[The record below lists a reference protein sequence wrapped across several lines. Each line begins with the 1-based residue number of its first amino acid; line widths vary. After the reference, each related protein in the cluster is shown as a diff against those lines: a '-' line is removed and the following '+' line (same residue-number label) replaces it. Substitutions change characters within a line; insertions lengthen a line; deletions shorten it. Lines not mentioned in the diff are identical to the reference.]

1 MSSTA
6 VRLAG
11 RTTAFQRLAPLS
23 LSTLFALFAGCSA
36 GSSSGTVDGL
46 SVAGQVTV
54 VTVGGSG
61 GGSVVSGSSAD
72 TSGFSASC
80 DYFTDT
86 SNAHVYDASL
96 EAVTQVNFI
105 LCLMAQTSYADLV
118 NFGPY
123 LALVN
128 ESKCKNGSDNSST
141 GSDEGESSGA
151 NAGAPNLWTVE
162 SSRSSNG
169 ADEIVRIWLPSEGDH
184 GVEQSIQVKITISE
198 GASAENPFGVFDLNF
213 AGYGPGGSIDSP
225 DMFGNLHTLD
235 VASGFLGFSFY
246 QQQGDPNVAQQPDH
260 HAEIIQANVNMF
272 ADQTQGVAYIRRTYR
287 ENYSG
292 DSGTQVEEYKLAFDL
307 AEVLRQKDSDPSV
320 CLSRTTFDT
329 RTWRYNLYYADG
341 LDAGGRVE
349 LNSGFGFRTAGGEF
363 GWMGYYGMWVPNG
376 VTVANGDTVTRE
388 SFGGGTPTS
397 YTVVKAPGKLIRNTR
412 QTLALDQIVGLNFSW
427 YHDDD
432 PMDNQPGQQ
441 FRVQYTG
448 TLWQEVASWNQGTN
462 SWDDLGSPVTIDTA
476 AVGFMGMYCESLG
489 GPSTFLDGDT
499 SITYYQ
505 REFVNGADSLF
516 DSGSQIDLYGYF
528 NCLDAGITGAEA
540 DIGDIFLPGSNDVNT
555 PYHYVFSKSD
565 LTLYLDVNG
574 DGSVLTPAGLADGET
589 ISSGPNTWGMQ
600 SGSMVTS
607 TGSLSSAWDTWNQDV
622 FYTYETGPNS
632 WNQYAALVD
641 GAGDFVAFDPP
652 IQFTYTHETA
662 NDANDDPTFD
672 GQHFQFGYGGPGNLW
687 GIPSEQVD
695 TDGDGN
701 PDRFY
706 PQFSLLDG
714 VLVGPTGTEYVVRA
728 IDSELTLALDPGN
741 CGALDLGGA
750 GILTLPTSADY
761 TMPDNGTQPTVTDP
775 PAVIEGT
782 VQTGG

>member
-1 MSSTA
+1 MSLTPARTA
-6 VRLAG
+6 WRASDA
-11 RTTAFQRLAPLS
+11 RRFAPL
-23 LSTLFALFAGCSA
+23 LLTSTLAFVAGCSS

-54 VTVGGSG
+54 VTVGGG
-61 GGSVVSGSSAD
+61 GGSSVTSGANAD

-96 EAVTQVNFI
+96 EAVSQVNFI
-105 LCLMAQTSYADLV
+105 LCLMEQTCYSDLV

-141 GSDEGESSGA
+141 GSDQGQSSGA
-151 NAGAPNLWTVE
+151 NSGTPNLWTVDSTRE
-162 SSRSSNG
+162 SNG
-169 ADEIVRIWLPSEGDH
+169 SDQIVHIWLPSEGD
-184 GVEQSIQVKITISE
+184 GGSQQDIQVKIVISE
-198 GASAENPFGVFDLNF
+198 GASADNPFGVFDLNF
-213 AGYGPGGSIDSP
+213 AGVAAGGDISSP
-225 DMFGNLHTLD
+225 DMIGNLHTLD

-246 QQQGDPNVAQQPDH
+246 QQQGDPTVAPQPNH

-272 ADQTQGVAYIRRTYR
+272 ADQTQGVAYIRRTWR

-292 DSGTQVEEYKLAFDL
+292 DSGMQVEEYMLAFDPDQ
-307 AEVLRQKDSDPSV
+307 VLRQKDSDPSV
-320 CLSRTTFDT
+320 CLSRTSFDS

-341 LDAGGRVE
+341 VDAGGRVE
-349 LNSGFGFRTAGGEF
+349 LNSGFGFRTAGGDY
-363 GWMGYYGMWVPNG
+363 GWMGYYGMWTPSG
-376 VTVANGDTVTRE
+376 VSVESGDTVTRE
-388 SFGGGTPTS
+388 SFGGGTPTT

-412 QTLALDQIVGLNFSW
+412 QTLALDQLVGMNFNW

-432 PMDNQPGQQ
+432 PMDGNPGEQ

-448 TLWQEVASWNQGTN
+448 TEWQEVATWDQNSN
-462 SWDDLGSPVTIDTA
+462 SWVDLGSPVTIDTA
-476 AVGFMGMYCESLG
+476 AVGYMGMFCESLG
-489 GPSTFLDGDT
+489 GPSTYVDGDT

-528 NCLDAGITGAEA
+528 NCLDAGITGVEA
-540 DIGDIFLPGSNDVNT
+540 DIGDVFLPASNDVNT
-555 PYHYVFSKSD
+555 PYHYVFDKSD

-589 ISSGPNTWGMQ
+589 ISSGPNLWGMQ

-607 TGSLSSAWDTWNQDV
+607 TGSLSSVYDTWNQDV

-632 WNQYAALVD
+632 WNQYAALID
-641 GAGDFVAFDPP
+641 DQGDFVAFDAPL
-652 IQFTYTHETA
+652 QFGYTHETA
-662 NDANDDPTFD
+662 NDANDDPTYD
-672 GQHFQFGYGGPGNLW
+672 GQHFQLNYGGPGNLW
-687 GIPSEQVD
+687 GIPNAAVD

-706 PQFSLLDG
+706 PLFSLKSG
-714 VLVGPTGTEYVVRA
+714 ILVGPNGTEYVVRA
-728 IDSELTLALDPGN
+728 IDSELTLSLDPGN

-750 GILTLPTSADY
+750 GILTLPTEADF
-761 TMPDNGTQPTVTDP
+761 TAPDNGTKPTVTDP
-775 PAVIEGT
+775 PAAIEG
-782 VQTGG
+782 VLQTGG